1 MIVFRYNFMSWIKEK
16 FEKKENYLPL
26 LIFILAFG
34 IRFIYLLGIRRLP
47 LFDFPFA
54 DALFNLDW
62 AKEIVSGKLWAKAPF
77 FRAPLYPFFLSFL
90 IKVFGENLYVLR
102 IIQML
107 FGSFSCVLIYLT
119 GSRIFNSKVAL
130 LSSIFA
136 CLYAPLIYFDLE
148 FLDTFFIIFM
158 DLLLIYLLLF
168 AQKKPSFFRLFLSG
182 VILGLSATARP
193 NILLFAIFVPL
204 GLIFYFRKEIS
215 PKKIF
220 TFILFFAI
228 GVFLVILPVT
238 LVNYFA
244 GKDSVLISWQGGINF
259 YLGNNPQASGYKAVA
274 PGIRTTWYGI
284 YYDGINLAEKLS
296 GKKIKL
302 SETSDF
308 WFKQGFDFIFREP
321 FAALKLYAKKI
332 ALFLSGYEISENPNI
347 YFFWSD
353 PRNLLKPLLWKK
365 LISFPGGIL
374 LPLAWL
380 GILLAFKEW
389 KKLSLVLGF
398 IFTYMVSVI
407 LFFVNTR
414 FRIPVIPFL
423 LIFSAFAIFKIFEQK
438 EIRKKITLIF
448 ISILFIILGNI
459 DLTSQMA
466 PVYEA
471 QFHYILGNAYL
482 KENSFQKA
490 EEEFK
495 KSIQI
500 SEEQPRGFTGLGV
513 IRYMQGNYPE
523 AESLL
528 KKALQVDS
536 TEVFAYRYLG
546 DIYAR
551 RREYSKALQE
561 YQMALAL
568 NPEYGE
574 AYFGAGY
581 VYANLGELKKAV
593 EMWEKSLVYSPDLPG
608 TKKNLDRARR
618 LLEKK

>member
-1 MIVFRYNFMSWIKEK
+1 MSWIKEK

-168 AQKKPSFFRLFLSG
+168 AQKKPSPSILFFSG
-182 VILGLSATARP
+182 IILGLSAIARP

-204 GLIFYFRKEIS
+204 WLIFYFRKEVS
-215 PKKIF
+215 LKKIF

-228 GVFLVILPVT
+228 GLLLVVLPVT

-296 GKKIKL
+296 GRKLKL

-332 ALFLSGYEISENPNI
+332 TLFLGGYEISENPNI

-353 PRNLLKPLLWKK
+353 TRNLLKPLLWKK

-380 GILLAFKEW
+380 GILLALKEW

-490 EEEFK
+490 EDEFT

-513 IRYMQGNYPE
+513 VRYMQGNYPE

-551 RREYSKALQE
+551 RGEYLKALQE

>member
-1 MIVFRYNFMSWIKEK
+1 MSWIKEK

-34 IRFIYLLGIRRLP
+34 IRFIYLLGTKRLP
-47 LFDFPFA
+47 LFEFPFE
-54 DALFNLDW
+54 DALYNLDW

-90 IKVFGENLYVLR
+90 IKVFGENFYVLR

-119 GSRIFNSKVAL
+119 GSKIFNSKVAL

-168 AQKKPSFFRLFLSG
+168 AQKKPSFFRLFLNG

-204 GLIFYFRKEIS
+204 GLLFYFRKEVS
-215 PKKIF
+215 LKKIF
-220 TFILFFAI
+220 TLILFFAI
-228 GVFLVILPVT
+228 GLFLVVLPVT

-244 GKDSVLISWQGGINF
+244 GKDFVLISWQGGINF

-284 YYDGINLAEKLS
+284 YYDGITLAEKLS
-296 GKKIKL
+296 SKQLKL
-302 SETSDF
+302 SQTSDF
-308 WFKQGFDFIFREP
+308 WFKQGFDFVLKEP
-321 FAALKLYAKKI
+321 FVALKLYLKKI
-332 ALFLSGYEISENPNI
+332 ALFLGGYEISENPNI

-353 PRNLLKPLLWKK
+353 PRNLLRPLLWKK
-365 LISFPGGIL
+365 FISFPGGIL

-380 GILLAFKEW
+380 GILLALKEW

-448 ISILFIILGNI
+448 ISILFIIPGNI

-490 EEEFK
+490 EDEFK

-513 IRYMQGNYPE
+513 VRYMQGNYPQ
-523 AESLL
+523 AENLL

>member
-1 MIVFRYNFMSWIKEK
+1 VNWIKEK
-16 FEKKENYLPL
+16 FKKKENYLPL

-34 IRFIYLLGIRRLP
+34 IRFIYLLGIKRLP
-47 LFDFPFA
+47 LFEFPFA
-54 DALFNLDW
+54 DALYNLDW

-77 FRAPLYPFFLSFL
+77 FRAPLYPFFLSLL
-90 IKVFGENLYVLR
+90 IKIFGEDLYVLR
-102 IIQML
+102 IVQML
-107 FGSFSCVLIYLT
+107 IGSASCVLIFLT
-119 GSRIFNSKVAL
+119 ARKIFNSKVAF

-148 FLDTFFIIFM
+148 FLDTFFIIFL

-168 AQKKPSFFRLFLSG
+168 NLKKPASLKLLLSG
-182 VILGLSATARP
+182 IILGLSAIARP
-193 NILLFAIFVPL
+193 NILLFAIFVPVWL
-204 GLIFYFRKEIS
+204 FFYFWKEAGL
-215 PKKIF
+215 KKVI
-220 TFILFFAI
+220 TLILFFAI
-228 GVFLVILPVT
+228 GLFLVVLPVT

-244 GKDSVLISWQGGINF
+244 GKDSALISWQGGINF

-296 GKKIKL
+296 DRKLKL

-308 WFKQGFDFIFREP
+308 WFKQGFKFILGKP
-321 FAALKLYAKKI
+321 FIALKLYLKKI
-332 ALFLSGYEISENPNI
+332 GLFLGGYEISENPNI
-347 YFFWSD
+347 YFYWSHPD
-353 PRNLLKPLLWKK
+353 NLLKPLLWKK
-365 LISFPGGIL
+365 FISFPGGIL

-380 GILLAFKEW
+380 GILLAIKEW
-389 KKLSLVLGF
+389 KRLSLVLGF
-398 IFTYMVSVI
+398 IITYMLSVI

-423 LIFSAFAIFKIFEQK
+423 LIFSAFAIFKIIEQK
-438 EIRKKITLIF
+438 DVRKKTALIF
-448 ISILFIILGNI
+448 VSILLIILGNI
-459 DLTSQMA
+459 DLTTQMA

-490 EEEFK
+490 EEEFTE
-495 KSIQI
+495 SIQI
-500 SEEQPRGFTGLGV
+500 SEDQPRGFTGLGV
-513 IRYMQGNYPE
+513 IRYMQGRYPE

-528 KKALQVDS
+528 KKALLVDS

-546 DIYAR
+546 DIYAG
-551 RREYSKALQE
+551 RREFLKALQE

-581 VYANLGELKKAV
+581 VYANLGDLKKAV
-593 EMWEKSLVYSPDLPG
+593 EMWEKSLLYSPDLPG
-608 TKKNLDRARR
+608 TRENLERARR
-618 LLEKK
+618 LLEKSR

>member
-1 MIVFRYNFMSWIKEK
+1 MSWIKEK

>member
-1 MIVFRYNFMSWIKEK
+1 VNWIKEK
-16 FEKKENYLPL
+16 FQNKENYLPL

-34 IRFIYLLGIRRLP
+34 IRFIYLLGIKRLP
-47 LFDFPFA
+47 LFEFPFA
-54 DALFNLDW
+54 DALYNLDW

-77 FRAPLYPFFLSFL
+77 FRAPLYPFLLSFF
-90 IKVFGENLYVLR
+90 IRIFGENLNALR
-102 IIQML
+102 IVQML
-107 FGSFSCVLIYLT
+107 LGSFSCVLIFLT
-119 GSRIFNSKVAL
+119 TRKIFNSKVAL

-136 CLYAPLIYFDLE
+136 CFYAPLIYFDLE
-148 FLDTFFIIFM
+148 FLDTFLIIFL
-158 DLLLIYLLLF
+158 DLLLIYILLLN
-168 AQKKPSFFRLFLSG
+168 QKKPSLLKLLLSG
-182 VILGLSATARP
+182 IVLGLSAIARP
-193 NILLFAIFVPL
+193 NILLFAIFIPL
-204 GLIFYFRKEIS
+204 WLFFYFRKQIGL
-215 PKKIF
+215 KKNF
-220 TFILFFAI
+220 NFILFFAI

-238 LVNYFA
+238 LINYFA
-244 GKDSVLISWQGGINF
+244 GKDFVLVSWQGGINF

-284 YYDGINLAEKLS
+284 YYDGISLAEKLS
-296 GKKIKL
+296 GRTLRL

-308 WFKQGFDFIFREP
+308 WFRQGFDFILKEP
-321 FAALKLYAKKI
+321 FVALKLYLKKT
-332 ALFLSGYEISENPNI
+332 ALFLGGYEISENPNL
-347 YFFWSD
+347 YFYWSH
-353 PRNLLKPLLWKK
+353 PYNLLKPLLWKK
-365 LISFPGGIL
+365 FISFPAGIL

-380 GILLAFKEW
+380 GILLVLREW
-389 KKLSLVLGF
+389 KRFSLLIGF
-398 IFTYMVSVI
+398 ILTYMLSVI

-423 LIFSAFAIFKIFEQK
+423 LIFSAFAVLEIFEQK
-438 EIRKKITLIF
+438 EVRKKITLIF
-448 ISILFIILGNI
+448 VSLFFIIPGNI
-459 DLTSQMA
+459 DLTSQMS

-490 EEEFK
+490 EDEFT

-500 SEEQPRGFTGLGV
+500 SEDQPRGFTGLGV

-528 KKALQVDS
+528 KKALLVDS

-546 DIYAR
+546 DIYAK
-551 RREYSKALQE
+551 RREYLKALQE

-581 VYANLGELKKAV
+581 VYANLGDLKKAV

-608 TKKNLDRARR
+608 TRENLERARR
-618 LLEKK
+618 LLQEQ